1 MSFVAVLFSDAWR
14 GTMVI
19 GLAIPVTR
27 YDQTT
32 VEVDINPC
40 DLPPSAGGP
49 SSCWPWVRT
58 RVCRIHRGRRAAER
72 GGGGLSRLEGG
83 HVADPLSPTS
93 ATVRL

>member
-1 MSFVAVLFSDAWR
+1 
-14 GTMVI
+14 MVI

-40 DLPPSAGGP
+40 DLPPSAGPPLVLLALGSNSRVQNPPGEERP
-49 SSCWPWVRT
+49 SAREGG
-58 RVCRIHRGRRAAER
+58 CR
-72 GGGGLSRLEGG
+72 GLRGG

-93 ATVRL
+93 ATVRR